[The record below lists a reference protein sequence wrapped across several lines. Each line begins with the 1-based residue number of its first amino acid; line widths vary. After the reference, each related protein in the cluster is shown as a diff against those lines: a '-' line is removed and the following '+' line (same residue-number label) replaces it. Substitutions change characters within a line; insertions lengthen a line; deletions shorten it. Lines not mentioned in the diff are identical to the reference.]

1 MTSLVTPSPATSSST
16 ATPSATTPSST
27 KAIISDPETSK
38 DIFDYD
44 KGVLDAIKQ
53 RHDTI
58 VSFAIQNY
66 TACGAIAF
74 FYFTSANKLPFW
86 LAAVIIFILNI
97 NFSLGIAANWFVA
110 KKLYAM
116 HRIAIDCWMKG
127 ETRDKLET
135 ALRTD
140 PDSKTILTNTK
151 IPIGFA
157 FEHPAVFANV
167 IPGIALLLQILGR
180 AFSFF

>member
-1 MTSLVTPSPATSSST
+1 MTSVATPSPATS
-16 ATPSATTPSST
+16 ATPSAMTPST
-27 KAIISDPETSK
+27 PAAIISDPETSK

-58 VSFAIQNY
+58 LSFAIQNY

-74 FYFTSANKLPFW
+74 FYFTSTNKLPFW

-116 HRIAIDCWMKG
+116 HRIAIDCWMRG

-135 ALRTD
+135 ALRAD
-140 PDSKTILTNTK
+140 ADSRIILTGRE
-151 IPIGFA
+151 IPIGFS

-180 AFSFF
+180 AFRFF